1 MWGNFSEDRQLVIA
15 HPPQDY
21 LYCEKEGRLPGCLFK
36 WDNTSAQCKP
46 GRHGNLA
53 IPLKQLAMVFYA
65 GRLCGVCDENYGI
78 TLDLQ
83 ACSKADDGC
92 VLGLSLFII
101 LCELY
106 YSCKLYS

>member
-1 MWGNFSEDRQLVIA
+1 
-15 HPPQDY
+15 
-21 LYCEKEGRLPGCLFK
+21 
-36 WDNTSAQCKP
+36 
-46 GRHGNLA
+46 
-53 IPLKQLAMVFYA
+53 MVFYA